1 MASLPLYVFI
11 FHKEKIVHDNILSIR
26 LVERIDLLCV
36 GYISIKGNNYR
47 NCPARSF
54 RAAGG
59 HDPDGFCHQLP
70 GNRHLNALDGIYD
83 MWYLN
88 LTDRRPIHDAG

>member
-1 MASLPLYVFI
+1 MASPPLYVFI
-11 FHKEKIVHDNILSIR
+11 FYKEKIVHDNILSIR

-36 GYISIKGNNYR
+36 GQISIKGDSYR

-59 HDPDGFCHQLP
+59 TMIRMVFVISCREIG
-70 GNRHLNALDGIYD
+70 
-83 MWYLN
+83 
-88 LTDRRPIHDAG
+88 T